1 MVVLNNIN
9 KILEEFISSKENF
22 SNDVNNSNNSNNSKL
37 SNAQVVALVIV
48 LMLWFVLII
57 LVGRY
62 LWNECLCKVVSVCKP
77 TDDLFVILGVILLLD
92 ILNPRL

>member
-9 KILEEFISSKENF
+9 KILVDSISSKENF

-48 LMLWFVLII
+48 LILWFVLII

>member
-48 LMLWFVLII
+48 LILWFVLII